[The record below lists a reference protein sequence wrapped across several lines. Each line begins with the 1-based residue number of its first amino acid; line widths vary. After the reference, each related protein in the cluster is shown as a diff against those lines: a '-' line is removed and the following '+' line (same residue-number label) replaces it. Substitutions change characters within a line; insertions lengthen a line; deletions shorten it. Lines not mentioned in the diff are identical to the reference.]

1 MSSHLWKVTAKKAVG
16 KVAKGMEVEVV
27 KSGTTAKP
35 VIKEIEEA
43 FKRKYGISLISGCS
57 LASFNTNNIFGEDSN
72 HFFSSTMPSV
82 TKCEFSK
89 NIV

>member
-16 KVAKGMEVEVV
+16 KVAKGMEAEVV

-43 FKRKYGISLISGCS
+43 FKRKYGISLISG
-57 LASFNTNNIFGEDSN
+57 
-72 HFFSSTMPSV
+72 
-82 TKCEFSK
+82 
-89 NIV
+89 

>member
-16 KVAKGMEVEVV
+16 KVAKGMEAEVV

-35 VIKEIEEA
+35 VIKEIEEE

-57 LASFNTNNIFGEDSN
+57 LANFDMVE
-72 HFFSSTMPSV
+72 V
-82 TKCEFSK
+82 K
-89 NIV
+89 

>member
-1 MSSHLWKVTAKKAVG
+1 
-16 KVAKGMEVEVV
+16 MEAEVV

-57 LASFNTNNIFGEDSN
+57 LANFDMVE
-72 HFFSSTMPSV
+72 V
-82 TKCEFSK
+82 K
-89 NIV
+89 